1 MTIHSAKGLEFE
13 AVFIVGLEEDLF
25 PNLLAIYNP
34 VEIEEERRLFYVALT
49 RAKSYCYLSHAQNRR
64 KYGITTPSNP
74 SPFLKEIDSRYTDAP
89 SDNFK
94 KSQTTAQPI
103 SPFSQPLR
111 PLKKEE
117 TTSSYTPMPR
127 QRSGGYSRLASTPA
141 NAPNTPLQEGG
152 GVRLNQHIEHDRFGK
167 GQITRI
173 EKVGDSYKATVDFE
187 TAGTKTLLLKFARF
201 KTLD

>member
-1 MTIHSAKGLEFE
+1 MANYLAQVPLLTNEEHYKNDNSEKVSLMTIHSAKGLEFE

-111 PLKKEE
+111 PLKRRRLHHH
-117 TTSSYTPMPR
+117 TPQCLGNAPADIHAWPQHRPMPPIR
-127 QRSGGYSRLASTPA
+127 RYR
-141 NAPNTPLQEGG
+141 
-152 GVRLNQHIEHDRFGK
+152 
-167 GQITRI
+167 
-173 EKVGDSYKATVDFE
+173 KVAVYA
-187 TAGTKTLLLKFARF
+187 
-201 KTLD
+201 